1 MWRHLNPN
9 PNNNCYFILGES
21 GIRITQ
27 MLPELKPSKV
37 NQLLVFYARHLGAT
51 PPKYLRSAKSVSSL
65 TSGLYNVSLLWL

>member
-1 MWRHLNPN
+1 
-9 PNNNCYFILGES
+9 
-21 GIRITQ
+21 